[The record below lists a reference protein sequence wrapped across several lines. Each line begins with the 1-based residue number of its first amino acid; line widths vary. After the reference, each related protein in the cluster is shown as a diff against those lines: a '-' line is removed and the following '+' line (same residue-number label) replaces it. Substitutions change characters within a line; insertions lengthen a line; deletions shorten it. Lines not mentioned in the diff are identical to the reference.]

1 MHIKAVQNCHSISAL
16 FRNALNYITV
26 PYYVFLRVIIRIN
39 GNCLRKQIL
48 VYFGMVTYLI

>member
-26 PYYVFLRVIIRIN
+26 PNYVFLRVIIRIN

-48 VYFGMVTYLI
+48 VYFGMVISI